1 MFKEDCM
8 PPYGF
13 SEDDYEDDY
22 EENHYKIQTLQRFYC
37 SIDWTKFIIPTINDY
52 FNNKNKKVKKD
63 YKLSNE

>member
-1 MFKEDCM
+1 M

-13 SEDDYEDDY
+13 SEDDYE
-22 EENHYKIQTLQRFYC
+22 EKQTFQEFYYN
-37 SIDWTKFIIPTINDY
+37 IEWIKTINDY

>member
-13 SEDDYEDDY
+13 SEDDYE
-22 EENHYKIQTLQRFYC
+22 EKHYKTQTLQEFYC
-37 SIDWTKFIIPTINDY
+37 GIDWTKFIIPTINDD

>member
-1 MFKEDCM
+1 M

-13 SEDDYEDDY
+13 SEDDYKEKLD
-22 EENHYKIQTLQRFYC
+22 KTQVLQEFYRG
-37 SIDWTKFIIPTINDY
+37 IDWTKFIVPTINDY

>member
-1 MFKEDCM
+1 M

-13 SEDDYEDDY
+13 SEDDYEEKY
-22 EENHYKIQTLQRFYC
+22 YKT
-37 SIDWTKFIIPTINDY
+37 IDWIKFIIPTINDY